1 MITVGIVKELE
12 FMSRVLRQDVSTL
25 VWVGRRKIGIET
37 SENRV
42 VISYGGEIIW
52 DENVYGEGNWFG
64 IESCDTIYRIIKCI
78 DDEEPWREKHEWKK
92 SDSTCHAPL
101 DEAIV
106 DAKEIPT

>member
-1 MITVGIVKELE
+1 MITVGLVKELE
-12 FMSRVLRQDVSTL
+12 FMSRALEQDISIL
-25 VWVGRRKIGIET
+25 VWIGKRKMGIET

-42 VISYGGEIIW
+42 VVSYGGEVIW

-92 SDSTCHAPL
+92 SDSTCRAPL
-101 DEAIV
+101 DQAIV
-106 DAKEIPT
+106 DAEEVST